1 MSSFKRTSMIL
12 VLALAVAASAW
23 AQRGGKGGMGMMG
36 SLPKMPGLSNPVV
49 GSGAEYQMTAKG
61 KDMDV
66 AWAIV
71 GKEDVNGSPGIW
83 METRMQSA
91 DMGGEMVTKMLMV
104 TTGPE
109 AGMKRMIMQQPGQ
122 PPMEMGGMMMGMMKG
137 GQPQPSSWQSGLR
150 RTGGYGNHH
159 RPRWHLR
166 VSTLS
171 QAGEE
176 RDRRLLGFGPGHA
189 LRHGEDDRSGHDHGV
204 KENPDQRN
212 HPHQGRAAED
222 ADARNAALL
231 GCILTF
237 TTATRA
243 GISGPRPMRRG
254 GLPYT
259 PDVRP
264 IHFRVD
270 PAIFG

>member
-12 VLALAVAASAW
+12 VLALAVAVSAW

-71 GKEDVNGSPGIW
+71 GKEDVNGNPGIW

-91 DMGGEMVTKMLMV
+91 DVGGEMVTKMLMV

-137 GQPQPSSWQSGLR
+137 GQPQPSSGKVDYGEVVGTETIIVPAGTFVCQHYRKQEKNGTVDYWVSDQITPYAMAKM
-150 RTGGYGNHH
+150 TG
-159 RPRWHLR
+159 
-166 VSTLS
+166 
-171 QAGEE
+171 
-176 RDRRLLGFGPGHA
+176 
-189 LRHGEDDRSGHDHGV
+189 
-204 KENPDQRN
+204 
-212 HPHQGRAAED
+212 
-222 ADARNAALL
+222 
-231 GCILTF
+231 
-237 TTATRA
+237 
-243 GISGPRPMRRG
+243 
-254 GLPYT
+254 
-259 PDVRP
+259 PDVTMVLKKTLTNETTHIKGEP
-264 IHFRVD
+264 QKMQMPEMPHF
-270 PAIFG
+270 